1 MYLNEPNY
9 DGSNFDFCRFLRQ
22 AERVEWLGVGCALED
37 PQVLV
42 GRAPVMSDNSQGEWS
57 DTADAATVAAAL
69 AAAAQLTSALQR
81 VLHTGCVSKAQQLGT
96 QLRAESAGALSATA
110 DELVQIM
117 ASRQLESI
125 PSPPHTAASQ
135 DVHTGDLPAT
145 MMQVVSHRVG
155 YPTGEVSCA
164 STLQGLSTA
173 AEGLRG
179 VVETNDTV
187 SPGTLSVVTMPNGMR
202 LQCGSPV
209 EARFIYDEIFV
220 QRCYSKHGIR
230 VRTGDTV
237 IDAGANVGLFTLF
250 LLRGGALGCAY
261 PHSINAAWTP
271 WTFVS
276 MGCITRMN

>member
-1 MYLNEPNY
+1 
-9 DGSNFDFCRFLRQ
+9 
-22 AERVEWLGVGCALED
+22 VGCALAD

-69 AAAAQLTSALQR
+69 AAAAQLTSALQI
-81 VLHTGCVSKAQQLGT
+81 VLHSGCVSKAQQLGT

-117 ASRQLESI
+117 ASRQLESF
-125 PSPPHTAASQ
+125 PSSPHTAASQ
-135 DVHTGDLPAT
+135 DVHMEDLPAT

-155 YPTGEVSCA
+155 YPSGEVLCA

-173 AEGLRG
+173 AEGFTG
-179 VVETNDTV
+179 DADPVETNDTA
-187 SPGTLSVVTMPNGMR
+187 SPRTLTVVTMPNGMR

-209 EARFIYDEIFV
+209 EARFIYDEIFL